1 MAYENE
7 INYKLEATSTL
18 ATNIN
23 FANPAGFRLVID
35 SLKYPNA
42 QYTVQAAA
50 IPDLTVPG
58 AIVNT
63 PKRTILM
70 AADKLEYA
78 PLTLTFLVD
87 ENFTNYKEI
96 HDWMFGMVGQ
106 DDLTHRKQRDL
117 TLIIYNSA
125 NLVVQEIQFVDAH
138 PTSLSSLPFE
148 VTSESVN
155 YLTAVAEF
163 GYSYYKF
170 KT

>member
-1 MAYENE
+1 MAYTKE
-7 INYKLEATSTL
+7 INYNLEPTSYLEEQQT
-18 ATNIN
+18 

-50 IPDLTVPG
+50 IPDLSVPG
-58 AIVNT
+58 AAMNT
-63 PKRTILM
+63 PKRNILM

-87 ENFTNYKEI
+87 ENFTNYQEI

-106 DDLTHRKQRDL
+106 DDLGDRKTRDL
-117 TLIIYNSA
+117 TLIIYNSS
-125 NLVVQEIQFVDAH
+125 NNVVKEIQFADAH

-148 VTSESVN
+148 VTNETVN
-155 YLTAVAEF
+155 YLTAVVEF
-163 GYSYYKF
+163 HYSYYKF
-170 KT
+170 L